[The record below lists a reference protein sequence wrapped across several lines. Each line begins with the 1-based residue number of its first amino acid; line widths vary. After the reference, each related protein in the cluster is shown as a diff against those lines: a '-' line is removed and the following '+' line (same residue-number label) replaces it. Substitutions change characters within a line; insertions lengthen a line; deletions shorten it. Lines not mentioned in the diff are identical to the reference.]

1 MPQLTAEPVDTES
14 VGVEEADPEDEQ
26 VCSFLKSNETE
37 DEDSMMKT
45 IESGSG
51 SDDGSSIGSSKRPAW
66 KRKALFVAFV
76 GVVASAGVVISEI
89 DASESMG
96 DGKAGLTPHH
106 GVFDA
111 PQFEQL
117 LWEQIQPIFGSS
129 VAQMELSGHIKHSI
143 RHLKA
148 MAEKD
153 LPKDQAKALKD
164 AQLTAQNWIDLKETV
179 HGARN
184 PDVQEAGKITL
195 DVLNHNLFSSE
206 EVIAQR
212 LKEALQP
219 QAYKLMELRS
229 KIVPARIDLALGAWA
244 KRHNESH
251 AAWKGLLDSPMALQ
265 PVRATHPMSHERVA
279 GFSHVPAS
287 VQRRLG
293 GHAPSRS
300 PSPAPSGQLGIGGK
314 AVGILSVIMVAIG
327 EILVHVEMFVPG
339 FAMPS
344 WAWKLILTP
353 VQVVSVLTCSNG
365 ANAYC
370 NTIMGAMG
378 LNTLDAVF
386 VLFCKKN
393 LFGQKAAAYCEKE
406 LNPSSIKMQKSIA
419 DKLSKSLG
427 GSSIFH

>member
-1 MPQLTAEPVDTES
+1 MAPQVQQFSDDEESFYGSTNGQTWQGKVQKAMGSTHFPVVLFFI
-14 VGVEEADPEDEQ
+14 VGVSVTMGWTGGYMYSQ
-26 VCSFLKSNETE
+26 
-37 DEDSMMKT
+37 
-45 IESGSG
+45 
-51 SDDGSSIGSSKRPAW
+51 
-66 KRKALFVAFV
+66 
-76 GVVASAGVVISEI
+76 SAI
-89 DASESMG
+89 DASDINGS
-96 DGKAGLTPHH
+96 PRH

-111 PQFEQL
+111 PQFEQVVM
-117 LWEQIQPIFGSS
+117 ERIQPVFGSS
-129 VAQMELSGHIKHSI
+129 YSQTELSGHVQHAIKH
-143 RHLKA
+143 LKS
-148 MAEKD
+148 MAESD
-153 LPKDQAKALKD
+153 LAPAQARELKN
-164 AQLTAQNWIDLKETV
+164 AKLTSQNWTDLQAMS

-184 PDVQEAGKITL
+184 PEVKEAGKTVL
-195 DVLNHNLFSSE
+195 DVLQDNLFSSE

-293 GHAPSRS
+293 GHAPSPS